1 MIERLCTG
9 TRHRLMPMLLFALPV
24 IVSAAELSGLPDP
37 LTLEAALQFADSANH
52 FQIQSSEQKIRQ
64 AQAEAEQ
71 TQSVNDISVN
81 LSGRL
86 RTVGPSD
93 AGEDI
98 YNDDNDSALS
108 LFVRKPLYDFGET
121 ARRDELAQLNTSLR
135 QMEKAYLIEQREISI
150 TQKYFDVLNADNE
163 YLRHNED
170 LAIGFVRYDR
180 ARENKELGLG
190 SDIEVLETQADYEV
204 IRQNRYQSEN
214 MQRLT
219 RILLAEELGLPDS
232 PSSELLMP
240 DLIAK
245 KEITDDMDLLV
256 KQAFKYSLLLN
267 IQQGKLALARQAIQL
282 ADHQVSPK
290 LDAELEI
297 SDYARQGSTRDDW
310 RATIYFDFPLYS
322 GGRERSARNIAITKH
337 RQALSDVQKVRS
349 EVRIQVLQLW
359 QAIRQNSLRLG
370 GEMINQEYRDMYLDR
385 SRAEYELEFRT
396 DLGDAM
402 VEFSNSRMNVFRAR
416 FALEIAWRKLE
427 KLVGRDFL
435 DRVQTVGVNDG

>member
-1 MIERLCTG
+1 MIESLFTG
-9 TRHRLMPMLLFALPV
+9 TRRLLMPMFLFALPV
-24 IVSAAELSGLPDP
+24 IGSAAESGSLPEP
-37 LTLEAALQFADSANH
+37 LTLEAALQFADSARH

-64 AQAEAEQ
+64 AQAEAAQ
-71 TQSVNDISVN
+71 TQSVNDLSIN

-86 RTVGPSD
+86 RGVGASD
-93 AGEDI
+93 AGEDV
-98 YNDDNDSALS
+98 YDDNNDSALS
-108 LFVRKPLYDFGET
+108 LFIRKPLYDFGET
-121 ARRDELAQLNTSLR
+121 ARRDELGQLNTTLR
-135 QMEKAYLIEQREISI
+135 QLEKAYLIEQREISI

-170 LAIGFVRYDR
+170 LAIGFIRYDR

-190 SDIEVLETQADYEV
+190 SEIEVLETQAAYES

-232 PSSELLMP
+232 PSSELATPELM
-240 DLIAK
+240 AQ
-245 KEITDDMDLLV
+245 KEITDDVDLLV
-256 KQAFKYSLLLN
+256 EQAFKHSFLLK
-267 IQQGKLALARQAIQL
+267 IQQGQLALARQAIRL

-290 LDAELEI
+290 LDAELEL
-297 SDYARQGSTRDDW
+297 SDYAREGSTRDDW
-310 RATIYFDFPLYS
+310 RATLYFDFPLYS
-322 GGRERSARNIAITKH
+322 GDREKSTRDIAIARH
-337 RQALSDVQKVRS
+337 RQALSDLQKVRS

-385 SRAEYELEFRT
+385 SRAEYELEFKT

-435 DRVQTVGVNDG
+435 NQLQSLNDG